1 MLVIMTAIGS
11 AEKAESLGKGM
22 VEQRLA
28 ACVQVLPPMTS
39 YFFWEGAI
47 QREQEHLL
55 LIKTAGE
62 KYAEVEAYILANHSY
77 DVPEIVALRAESVS
91 QAYAKCLNDY
101 LFLP

>member
-1 MLVIMTAIGS
+1 MLVIMTAIDS

-62 KYAEVEAYILANHSY
+62 KYADVEAYILANHSY

-91 QAYAKCLNDY
+91 QAYAKWLNDY

>member
-1 MLVIMTAIGS
+1 MTAIDS

-91 QAYAKCLNDY
+91 QAYAKWLNDY